1 LAWRRRADLA
11 QLPRKQE
18 NPMAT
23 FVVLAGATAAGWYMR
38 PLATRLRRAGHEVYT
53 PTYTGL
59 GERSHLLTRDIDLET
74 YILDVL
80 QVFHYEDLHDVILV
94 GKSFSGMVITG
105 VADRIPERIGQLV
118 YLDAAMP
125 DAGQAAVDLLAPEVV
140 AMAKELVQSYGDG
153 WLIPADPS
161 VDQRLSPQP
170 LRTFEQPL
178 HLHNHAARTALP
190 TSYIFCANKPADSMV
205 THMTHDGRQKAQS
218 RGWRTFELPTDHE
231 PERAAPDELA
241 AILLSLAHG

>member
-1 LAWRRRADLA
+1 
-11 QLPRKQE
+11 
-18 NPMAT
+18 MAT
-23 FVVLAGATAAGWYMR
+23 FVVLAGATAAGWYLQ

-118 YLDAAMP
+118 YLDAAVP

-161 VDQRLSPQP
+161 VDPRLSPQP

-178 HLHNHAARTALP
+178 RLHNHVARTALP

-205 THMTHDGRQKAQS
+205 TDMTHDGRRKAQS
-218 RGWRTFELPTDHE
+218 RGWRIFELPTDHE
-231 PERAAPDELA
+231 PEREAPDDLA
-241 AILLSLAHG
+241 AILLGLVSE